1 MAIAPKTRS
10 KTGAKTV
17 VAAAPAAAPATAAA
31 SKSKAKAKAP
41 AASKVVVVAKP
52 AAKAAAKPAVKAAPK
67 TTAKTAAKVA
77 VKAPVAKKAVAA
89 KKIAQPVAASP
100 APVAKKAPSKKTVKV
115 VEAVVAAAAAPAPVP
130 VKATKRAAKAAVEA
144 PVVVL
149 ATPAKKAATKKAA
162 TKREA
167 SKEAVVEAVL
177 SKPQSK
183 PAAKTV
189 KPTKPVAAAALPA
202 KSSIAA
208 KKAEEKTSKAA
219 SKANHKPAPQSLA
232 KPATQSKSEPVVAA
246 PAQSIVAPAKRTNNP
261 AAKAK
266 PVAAKPGARPAPIER
281 SAARSVPS
289 APPARPVPPAP
300 PAIPKPPAKFAL
312 QRPGSAASGVFGDYV
327 VAELAGEQQW
337 RVSIRGT
344 SLSDCRCT
352 CEVFRFG
359 ERGSCEHVEFAL
371 GSLLDEPQQRAALE
385 QGLRLDY
392 SEVLLGFGAARY
404 LRWRQGQH
412 CPEAVAR
419 EAQAL
424 LDERGRLPADAA
436 DDVGLL
442 TGLLQL
448 AAELGHEVRVEAGVW
463 EQVALGRDARQR
475 VQRLAQAYPQGLD
488 SPALRGLLKLPL
500 PLYQLEAALFAACAG
515 RSLVADDLGLG
526 LYAPAYAAAEL
537 CARHFGT
544 ERVLVLC
551 AESAQARWLGE
562 AQTLSLAKAQMVWG
576 DAQTRQ
582 TQLQNLGQGLEIK
595 IASLASLGQDLTLL
609 QGFAPELIIVDEAA
623 RLDGDALALLRQL
636 DKGFLLM
643 LSGQI
648 LDEQPQALLA
658 LVDLLDRHRNGPW
671 ERFLSR
677 HVRRSGQ
684 SNSFFALERLDQTLE
699 RVMFSRSRVEL
710 LPTLPVALVQLRAV
724 ALSQQQEQ
732 MQAPLLADMRRAVA
746 RWQRSGYV
754 SESELLQVQQTLQ
767 QLRRL
772 AISPQLLDAQLGSA
786 DAPKLSAVAALT
798 RELLGAAAERLV
810 VFCQWDDA
818 LGLLAA
824 RLQASGTSF
833 VQLHVEATLA
843 QRLEALRRWR
853 DGSGSAVLLC
863 SDRAA
868 AGLDLQMERAALVNL
883 ELPWG
888 EALLEQ
894 RLLCL
899 ADEQSRGLP
908 LIQLLAQTGLEQAML
923 QTLDGVVDL
932 PAGSLDGDVSRQLL
946 QGEEQQRFMQA
957 LVALCGAL
965 PD

>member
-1 MAIAPKTRS
+1 MAIAPKSRS

-17 VAAAPAAAPATAAA
+17 VAAAPAAVAAA
-31 SKSKAKAKAP
+31 PTSKTKAKAKTP
-41 AASKVVVVAKP
+41 AVSKLAVAEKP

-67 TTAKTAAKVA
+67 TTAKTAVKVA
-77 VKAPVAKKAVAA
+77 AVKTPAAKKAVAA
-89 KKIAQPVAASP
+89 KKTTLPVAASP

-115 VEAVVAAAAAPAPVP
+115 VEAVVAAAAAPAPAP
-130 VKATKRAAKAAVEA
+130 VKATKRATKAAAEL
-144 PVVVL
+144 PVVVV
-149 ATPAKKAATKKAA
+149 AKPAKKVATKKV
-162 TKREA
+162 A
-167 SKEAVVEAVL
+167 SKEVVVAETVL
-177 SKPQSK
+177 GKVQPKPVTKQGK
-183 PAAKTV
+183 ATKAI
-189 KPTKPVAAAALPA
+189 KPTKAVAAAPLPA
-202 KSSIAA
+202 EPLIAA
-208 KKAEEKTSKAA
+208 KKADEKKSKTPTPAKTA
-219 SKANHKPAPQSLA
+219 SKADHKPAPKTVA
-232 KPATQSKSEPVVAA
+232 KPATKPATKPAVAA
-246 PAQSIVAPAKRTNNP
+246 PIQSVAPSAKRTKSP
-261 AAKAK
+261 IAKTK
-266 PVAAKPGARPAPIER
+266 PVATNPALVPAP
-281 SAARSVPS
+281 
-289 APPARPVPPAP
+289 RPTPPAP
-300 PAIPKPPAKFAL
+300 PAVPKPPAKFAL

-475 VQRLAQAYPQGLD
+475 VQRLAQAYPQGLE

-582 TQLQNLGQGLEIK
+582 AQLQNLGQGLEIK
-595 IASLASLGQDLTLL
+595 IASLASLGQDLALL

-623 RLDGDALALLRQL
+623 RLDADALALLRQL

-699 RVMFSRSRVEL
+699 RVMFSRSRAEL

-732 MQAPLLADMRRAVA
+732 MQAPLLADLRRAVA

-786 DAPKLSAVAALT
+786 EAPKLSAVAALT

-818 LGLLAA
+818 LSLLAA
-824 RLQASGTSF
+824 RLQASGTAF
-833 VQLHVEATLA
+833 VQLHAEAPLA
-843 QRLEALRRWR
+843 QRMEALRRWR

-868 AGLDLQMERAALVNL
+868 AGLDLQIERAALVNL

>member
-1 MAIAPKTRS
+1 MAIAPKSRS
-10 KTGAKTV
+10 KTSAKTV
-17 VAAAPAAAPATAAA
+17 VAAAPAAVAAA
-31 SKSKAKAKAP
+31 PTSKTKAKAKAP
-41 AASKVVVVAKP
+41 ATSKAVVAEKP

-67 TTAKTAAKVA
+67 TTAKTAVKVA
-77 VKAPVAKKAVAA
+77 VKTPVAKKAVAA
-89 KKIAQPVAASP
+89 KKTAQPVAASP
-100 APVAKKAPSKKTVKV
+100 APVAKKAQSKKAVKV
-115 VEAVVAAAAAPAPVP
+115 VEAVVAAAVAPAPAP
-130 VKATKRAAKAAVEA
+130 VKATKRATKAAAEL
-144 PVVVL
+144 PVVAVAKPAKKVATKKVASKEVVVAETVL
-149 ATPAKKAATKKAA
+149 GKVQPKPVTKTGKATKATKTVAAVSLPAEPLIPAKKADEKKSKTPSPSKTASKADHKPAPKTAAKPATKP
-162 TKREA
+162 
-167 SKEAVVEAVL
+167 VEAA
-177 SKPQSK
+177 PIQSVT
-183 PAAKTV
+183 PAAKRTKSPV
-189 KPTKPVAAAALPA
+189 AKTKPVA
-202 KSSIAA
+202 
-208 KKAEEKTSKAA
+208 T
-219 SKANHKPAPQSLA
+219 KPAL
-232 KPATQSKSEPVVAA
+232 V
-246 PAQSIVAPAKRTNNP
+246 
-261 AAKAK
+261 
-266 PVAAKPGARPAPIER
+266 PAP
-281 SAARSVPS
+281 
-289 APPARPVPPAP
+289 RPTPPAP
-300 PAIPKPPAKFAL
+300 PAVPKPPAKFAL

-327 VAELAGEQQW
+327 VAELAGERQW

-344 SLSDCRCT
+344 SLSDCRCI

-475 VQRLAQAYPQGLD
+475 VQRLAQAYPQGLE

-562 AQTLSLAKAQMVWG
+562 VQTLSLAGAQMVWG

-595 IASLASLGQDLTLL
+595 IASLASLGQDLALL

-623 RLDGDALALLRQL
+623 RLDADALALLRQL

-677 HVRRSGQ
+677 HVRRAGQ

-699 RVMFSRSRVEL
+699 RVMFSRSRAEL

-732 MQAPLLADMRRAVA
+732 MQAPLLADLRRAVA

-754 SESELLQVQQTLQ
+754 SETELLQVQQTLQ

-786 DAPKLSAVAALT
+786 EAPKLSAVAALT

-818 LGLLAA
+818 LSLLAV
-824 RLQASGTSF
+824 RLQASGTAF
-833 VQLHVEATLA
+833 VQLQAEAPLA

-868 AGLDLQMERAALVNL
+868 AGLDLQIERAALVNL

>member
-10 KTGAKTV
+10 KTSAKTV
-17 VAAAPAAAPATAAA
+17 SAAAPAAAPATAP
-31 SKSKAKAKAP
+31 KSKTKAP
-41 AASKVVVVAKP
+41 ATSKVVVAEKP
-52 AAKAAAKPAVKAAPK
+52 AAKAVAKPAVKAAPM
-67 TTAKTAAKVA
+67 TTAKAAAKVA
-77 VKAPVAKKAVAA
+77 LKTPVAKKAVAA
-89 KKIAQPVAASP
+89 KKTAQPVAASP
-100 APVAKKAPSKKTVKV
+100 TPVAKEAPSKKMVKAKAKV
-115 VEAVVAAAAAPAPVP
+115 AEAVAAPVAAAVPAP
-130 VKATKRAAKAAVEA
+130 VKATKRAAKLVAEL
-144 PVVVL
+144 PVAVL
-149 ATPAKKAATKKAA
+149 AKPAKKVATKKVAP
-162 TKREA
+162 KKVA
-167 SKEAVVEAVL
+167 SKEAVVVEAVS
-177 SKPQSK
+177 SKVQPKPVPKTIAAAPLPEEPLIAAKKVGQKATKTASKADHKAALQTVARPAEKSAIKPAIKPVVASPVQSIAPQTKRTKS
-183 PAAKTV
+183 PAAKT
-189 KPTKPVAAAALPA
+189 
-202 KSSIAA
+202 
-208 KKAEEKTSKAA
+208 
-219 SKANHKPAPQSLA
+219 
-232 KPATQSKSEPVVAA
+232 
-246 PAQSIVAPAKRTNNP
+246 
-261 AAKAK
+261 K
-266 PVAAKPGARPAPIER
+266 PVAAKPAARPAPVAI
-281 SAARSVPS
+281 
-289 APPARPVPPAP
+289 PPAP
-300 PAIPKPPAKFAL
+300 PAIPKPPPKFAL
-312 QRPGSAASGVFGDYV
+312 QRPVSAAGGVFGDYV
-327 VAELAGEQQW
+327 VAELAGERQW

-352 CEVFRFG
+352 CDVFRFG

-392 SEVLLGFGAARY
+392 SEVLLGFGAARF

-412 CPEAVAR
+412 CPDSVAR

-442 TGLLQL
+442 SGLLQL

-475 VQRLAQAYPQGLD
+475 VQRLAQAYPQGLE

-500 PLYQLEAALFAACAG
+500 PLFQLEAALFAACVG

-562 AQTLSLAKAQMVWG
+562 AQTLSLARAQMVWG

-582 TQLQNLGQGLEIK
+582 AQLQNLEQGLEIK

-609 QGFAPELIIVDEAA
+609 QGFAPELIIVDEAS

-677 HVRRSGQ
+677 HVRRAGQ
-684 SNSFFALERLDQTLE
+684 SNSYFALERLDQTLE
-699 RVMFSRSRVEL
+699 RVMFSRSRAEL
-710 LPTLPVALVQLRAV
+710 LPTLPLALVQLRAV
-724 ALSQQQEQ
+724 GLSQQQEQ
-732 MQAPLLADMRRAVA
+732 MQAPLLADLRRAVA

-767 QLRRL
+767 NLRRL

-798 RELLGAAAERLV
+798 RELLGAAAELLV

-818 LGLLAA
+818 LSLLAA
-824 RLQASGTSF
+824 RLQASGTAF
-833 VQLHVEATLA
+833 VQLHAEAPLA
-843 QRLEALRRWR
+843 QRMEALRRWR

-868 AGLDLQMERAALVNL
+868 AGLDLQSERAALVNL

-899 ADEQSRGLP
+899 ADEQSHGLP
-908 LIQLLAQTGLEQAML
+908 LIQLLSQTGLEQAML

-946 QGEEQQRFMQA
+946 QGEEQVRFMQA
-957 LVALCGAL
+957 LVALTGAL

>member
-1 MAIAPKTRS
+1 MAIAPKSRS

-17 VAAAPAAAPATAAA
+17 VAAAPAAVAAA
-31 SKSKAKAKAP
+31 PTSKTKAKAKTP
-41 AASKVVVVAKP
+41 AVSKAAVADKP

-67 TTAKTAAKVA
+67 ATAKTAAKVA
-77 VKAPVAKKAVAA
+77 VKAPVANKAVAG
-89 KKIAQPVAASP
+89 KKTAQPVAASP
-100 APVAKKAPSKKTVKV
+100 APVAKKAPSKKTAKV
-115 VEAVVAAAAAPAPVP
+115 VEAAVAAAAALAPAP
-130 VKATKRAAKAAVEA
+130 VKATKRPTKAAAEL
-144 PVVVL
+144 PVVAVAKPAKKVATKKVASKEVVVAETVL
-149 ATPAKKAATKKAA
+149 GKVQPKPVTKTGKATKASKSTKAIAAAPLPAEPLIPAKKADEKK
-162 TKREA
+162 
-167 SKEAVVEAVL
+167 SKTPTP
-177 SKPQSK
+177 SK
-183 PAAKTV
+183 T
-189 KPTKPVAAAALPA
+189 
-202 KSSIAA
+202 
-208 KKAEEKTSKAA
+208 A
-219 SKANHKPAPQSLA
+219 SKANHKPAPKTVA
-232 KPATQSKSEPVVAA
+232 NPATKPATKPVVAA
-246 PAQSIVAPAKRTNNP
+246 PIQSVAPSAKRTKSP
-261 AAKAK
+261 VAKTK
-266 PVAAKPGARPAPIER
+266 PVATKPALVPAP
-281 SAARSVPS
+281 
-289 APPARPVPPAP
+289 RPTPPAP
-300 PAIPKPPAKFAL
+300 PAVPKPPAKFSL

-475 VQRLAQAYPQGLD
+475 VQRLAQAYPQGLE

-551 AESAQARWLGE
+551 SESAQARWLGE
-562 AQTLSLAKAQMVWG
+562 AQTLSLARAQMVWG

-582 TQLQNLGQGLEIK
+582 AQLQNLGQGLEIK
-595 IASLASLGQDLTLL
+595 IASLASLGQDLALL

-623 RLDGDALALLRQL
+623 RLDADALALLRQL

-648 LDEQPQALLA
+648 LDEQPQALLG

-677 HVRRSGQ
+677 HLRRSGQ
-684 SNSFFALERLDQTLE
+684 SNSFFALERLDHTLE
-699 RVMFSRSRVEL
+699 RVMFSRSRAEL

-732 MQAPLLADMRRAVA
+732 MQAPLLADLRRAVA

-786 DAPKLSAVAALT
+786 EAPKLSAVAALT

-818 LGLLAA
+818 LSLLAA

-833 VQLHVEATLA
+833 VQLHTEATLA
-843 QRLEALRRWR
+843 QRMEALRRWR

-908 LIQLLAQTGLEQAML
+908 LIQLLAQTGFEQAML

-946 QGEEQQRFMQA
+946 QGEEQGRFMQA

-965 PD
+965 SN

>member
-1 MAIAPKTRS
+1 MAIAPKSRS
-10 KTGAKTV
+10 KTSAKTV
-17 VAAAPAAAPATAAA
+17 VAAAPAAVAAA
-31 SKSKAKAKAP
+31 PTSKTKAKAKTP
-41 AASKVVVVAKP
+41 AVSKVAVAEKP
-52 AAKAAAKPAVKAAPK
+52 AAKAAARPAVKAAPK
-67 TTAKTAAKVA
+67 TTAKAAAKVA
-77 VKAPVAKKAVAA
+77 VKAPVVKKAAAA
-89 KKIAQPVAASP
+89 KKTAQPVAASP
-100 APVAKKAPSKKTVKV
+100 APVAKKAPSKKPVKV
-115 VEAVVAAAAAPAPVP
+115 VEAVVAAAAAPAPAP
-130 VKATKRAAKAAVEA
+130 VKATKRATKAAAEL
-144 PVVVL
+144 PVVAV
-149 ATPAKKAATKKAA
+149 AKPAKKVATKKV
-162 TKREA
+162 A
-167 SKEAVVEAVL
+167 SKEVVVAETVL
-177 SKPQSK
+177 GKVQPR
-183 PAAKTV
+183 PVAKTV
-189 KPTKPVAAAALPA
+189 KATKATKTVAAAPLPA
-202 KSSIAA
+202 EPLISA
-208 KKAEEKTSKAA
+208 KKADEKKSKTPNPAKTA
-219 SKANHKPAPQSLA
+219 SKADHKPAPKTSA
-232 KPATQSKSEPVVAA
+232 KPATKPVVAA
-246 PAQSIVAPAKRTNNP
+246 PTQSVAPSAKRTKSP
-261 AAKAK
+261 VAKTK
-266 PVAAKPGARPAPIER
+266 PVATKPALVPAP
-281 SAARSVPS
+281 
-289 APPARPVPPAP
+289 RPTPPAP
-300 PAIPKPPAKFAL
+300 PTVPKPPAKFAL

-392 SEVLLGFGAARY
+392 SEVLLGFGAARF

-442 TGLLQL
+442 TGLLQM

-475 VQRLAQAYPQGLD
+475 VQRLAQAYPQGLE

-562 AQTLSLAKAQMVWG
+562 AQTLSLARAQMVWG

-582 TQLQNLGQGLEIK
+582 AQLQNLGQGLEIK
-595 IASLASLGQDLTLL
+595 IASLASLGQDLALL

-623 RLDGDALALLRQL
+623 RLDADALALLRQL

-699 RVMFSRSRVEL
+699 RVMFSRSRAEL

-724 ALSQQQEQ
+724 GLSQQQEQ

-786 DAPKLSAVAALT
+786 EAPKLSAVAALT

-818 LGLLAA
+818 LSLLAA
-824 RLQASGTSF
+824 RLQASGTAF
-833 VQLHVEATLA
+833 VQLHAEAPLA
-843 QRLEALRRWR
+843 QRMEALRRWR

-868 AGLDLQMERAALVNL
+868 AGLDLQIERAALVNL